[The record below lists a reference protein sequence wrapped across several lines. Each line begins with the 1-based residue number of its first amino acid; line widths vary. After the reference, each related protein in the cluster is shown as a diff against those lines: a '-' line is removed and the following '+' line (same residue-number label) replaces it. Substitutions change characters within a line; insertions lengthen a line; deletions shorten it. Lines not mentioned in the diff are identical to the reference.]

1 MHENKNIFGCF
12 VSSPASLRNSDQAR
26 ANSSPDKG
34 YLFRKYV
41 WGESGICDALKKLRH
56 EDYGKDL
63 VLVLFQF
70 YVNPIPEWLTK
81 LKEIESYRKKE
92 KAIGIPIVVNDED
105 FFNKTEKE
113 RRRFLEKSIFQKLD
127 LLAEVIK
134 RRKLDTDIN
143 RLASDLKKIFI

>member
-1 MHENKNIFGCF
+1 
-12 VSSPASLRNSDQAR
+12 
-26 ANSSPDKG
+26 
-34 YLFRKYV
+34 
-41 WGESGICDALKKLRH
+41 LRH

-143 RLASDLKKIFI
+143 RLASDLKKYLSKSHRLQVRCDVCKSWLINLSTSRSCRTR